1 MLLAAL
7 SALSLRQA
15 AQESAAAAQLERCA
29 ALELGLQAALE
40 VHTAIL
46 QSFKDDLCTCLA
58 GHEELHEVCLG
69 EDNHS
74 FLRLRPRAQ
83 TELHR
88 SYPKEAAVVQLRHL
102 EHEETG
108 GNGFQYQVYAEPVEE
123 LRRWG
128 SALQAAL
135 ACGAAVPV
143 EPGSGADPEEPWP
156 WLFATLRVRGYQSY
170 RGWQPR
176 LEHTR
181 LNVGPRKS
189 MRHDPVRHWGAI
201 HQQAAPAGRR
211 EAGLLGAPVGVRAGC
226 QADA

>member
-1 MLLAAL
+1 MASSTKL
-7 SALSLRQA
+7 
-15 AQESAAAAQLERCA
+15 
-29 ALELGLQAALE
+29 
-40 VHTAIL
+40 
-46 QSFKDDLCTCLA
+46 
-58 GHEELHEVCLG
+58 
-69 EDNHS
+69 
-74 FLRLRPRAQ
+74 
-83 TELHR
+83 
-88 SYPKEAAVVQLRHL
+88 
-102 EHEETG
+102 
-108 GNGFQYQVYAEPVEE
+108 YAEPVEE

-143 EPGSGADPEEPWP
+143 EHGSGADPEEPWP

-189 MRHDPVRHWGAI
+189 MRHDPVRNSGAI
-201 HQQAAPAGRR
+201 HQQAAPAERR